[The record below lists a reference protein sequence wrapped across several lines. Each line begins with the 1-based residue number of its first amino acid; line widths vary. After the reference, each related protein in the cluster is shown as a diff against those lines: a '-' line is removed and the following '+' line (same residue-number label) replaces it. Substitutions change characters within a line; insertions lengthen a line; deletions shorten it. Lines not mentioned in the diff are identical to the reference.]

1 MNQQKILELIQ
12 ASQTTLQH
20 ELMPKHPESRYNLLM
35 LQRSFEIFKNYIE
48 LSGHAQAKQLDLFQ
62 QHFQFPIQDA
72 EQSMEQLSQD
82 MRTAFQPD
90 AFAIL
95 QQLNELEMSLIKTG
109 KST

>member
-12 ASQTTLQH
+12 ASQATLKH
-20 ELMPKHPESRYNLLM
+20 ELMPKHSESRYNLLM
-35 LQRSFEIFKNYIE
+35 LQRSFEIVKNYIE
-48 LSGHAQAKQLDLFQ
+48 SSEYAQTKQLDLFQ
-62 QHFQFPIQDA
+62 QHFQFPVQDV